1 MFRKPFPDGR
11 SRNGASAV
19 GVVKTPWFAYEG
31 VISGGDGEKQS

>member
-1 MFRKPFPDGR
+1 MFRKLFPDGR

-19 GVVKTPWFAYEG
+19 GVAETPRFACEG